1 MESSG
6 FVTPALEGAAA
17 VRKGCGQASLPNN

>member
-6 FVTPALEGAAA
+6 FVTPALEGAAV
-17 VRKGCGQASLPNN
+17 VRKGRGQASLPNN